1 MIALFFEV
9 KPKPHHEATYF
20 QMAAKLKPEL
30 DASGGMDFLDRSRS
44 NDRPGWF
51 LSHQF
56 WRDEASMT
64 RWRVNGAH
72 HRAQVCGRTDILA
85 DYRLRVAQ
93 VIAEYRADGPP
104 SAMPVPP
111 YATYNDPSRIEDRYI
126 VSILSRDGPVPGI
139 DGESFASVYDPA
151 LTVTIAL
158 PETAGHGFGL
168 LSQAMAYPTI
178 QALRL
183 CLVSR
188 DYGMFDRAE
197 APQYFEPVTLA

>member
-9 KPKPHHEATYF
+9 QPKPHHEATYF
-20 QMAAKLKPEL
+20 EMAAKLKPEL

-44 NDRPGWF
+44 NARPGWF

-56 WRDEASMT
+56 WQDEASMT
-64 RWRVNGAH
+64 RWRVNGVH
-72 HRAQVCGRTDILA
+72 HRAQVCGRTDILD

-93 VIAEYRADGPP
+93 VIAEYRSDSPP

-111 YATYNDPSRIEDRYI
+111 YATYNDPSRVDDRYI
-126 VSILSRDGPVPGI
+126 LSILSRDGPVEGV
-139 DGESFASVYDPA
+139 DGESFASVYDPK
-151 LTVTIAL
+151 LTVTVVT
-158 PETAGHGFGL
+158 PPTGGHAFGL
-168 LSQAMAYPTI
+168 LAQAASFPTI
-178 QALRL
+178 DVLRL
-183 CLVSR
+183 GLVSR